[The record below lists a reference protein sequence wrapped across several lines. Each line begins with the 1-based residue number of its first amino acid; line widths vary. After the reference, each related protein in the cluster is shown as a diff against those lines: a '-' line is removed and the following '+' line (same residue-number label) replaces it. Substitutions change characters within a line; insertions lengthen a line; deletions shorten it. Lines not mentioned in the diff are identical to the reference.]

1 MAVTGEELR
10 AAMRRFPSGIA
21 VVTIEVDGR
30 RFGVTV
36 GSLVSLSLEPALVG
50 ISIGHQSSFHEPL
63 REAGSFVVNLLAG
76 DQAPLAQHFA
86 RSVPPLALWAGI
98 PVRADAG
105 PEPRLAG
112 ALAWLGCATVAQHE
126 VGDHTFFVGE
136 VLWSER
142 GRQGEALAYLDGAY
156 VPVRA

>member
-21 VVTIEVDGR
+21 VVTIELDGR

-63 REAGSFVVNLLAG
+63 REAGRFVVNLLAG

-86 RSVPPLALWAGI
+86 RSVPPLALWTSVA
-98 PVRADAG
+98 VRPDAG

-112 ALAWLGCATVAQHE
+112 ALAWLACATVAQHE
-126 VGDHTFFVGE
+126 AGDHTFFVGE
-136 VLWSER
+136 VLSIEH
-142 GRQGEALAYLDGAY
+142 GREGEALAYLDGTY
-156 VPVRA
+156 VPVPA